1 MRDLPHRRVA
11 AAGEPGDVHVAV
23 PEFPGAAEMSVAVH
37 TGGVAMPKMLNFGCA
52 DVQPVAWVNLD
63 LLDHGQ
69 QYIADI
75 LDGLPFDDDHFDC
88 VVANHVLHMFSWDD
102 LTASALPELRRVLR
116 PGGVLRVI
124 DMDPVKAFKSYD
136 AGDAAAL
143 VIPDEWERTLDA
155 KFCQYLTW
163 YGTRKNICTSYYL
176 QELLADAGF
185 SHVTIQS
192 PSRTMYES
200 ADIIE
205 LDSRPAES
213 YFVEAR
219 K

>member
-1 MRDLPHRRVA
+1 
-11 AAGEPGDVHVAV
+11 
-23 PEFPGAAEMSVAVH
+23 
-37 TGGVAMPKMLNFGCA
+37 MPKMLNFGCA
-52 DVQPVAWVNLD
+52 DVQPAAWINLD
-63 LLDHGQ
+63 LADHGQ

-75 LDGLPFDDDHFDC
+75 NDGLPFDDDHFDC
-88 VVANHVLHMFSWDD
+88 VVANHVLHMFSWDE
-102 LTASALPELRRVLR
+102 LTGSALPELWRVLR

-143 VIPDEWERTLDA
+143 VIPDEWERTIDA

-163 YGTRKNICTSYYL
+163 YGTRKNICTSRYL
-176 QELLADAGF
+176 QELLTDAGF

-192 PSRTMYES
+192 PGHTMSES
-200 ADIIE
+200 MDIIE
-205 LDSRPAES
+205 LDSRAAES